1 MIRNTPD
8 KKDEEYMR
16 LLNALSNINQNQNHG
31 EKLNEFSITIGS
43 NKKKKKLIIQKEVPK
58 LQNLLEQFNS
68 STGPTSTRTKNAKN
82 NSSNI
87 NTMSTKINNTKSKN
101 IIDEVNLDDHF
112 LFDNLFDLEKDSDK
126 IEKIK
131 QKMSIKYDKL
141 EDIPSF
147 DIFDYSKIPDSVL
160 KEMKEISLRKNKKNY
175 KKEGIFLRKKRKKNS
190 KWFDNYKICINKV
203 LEIRY
208 IWFNILYKYLL

>member
-8 KKDEEYMR
+8 KKDEEYKR
-16 LLNALSNINQNQNHG
+16 LIKALNNINQNQNQNAQDC

-43 NKKKKKLIIQKEVPK
+43 NKKNEKLIIQKEDPK

-68 STGPTSTRTKNAKN
+68 STGPTSTTTKNAKN
-82 NSSNI
+82 KSSNI
-87 NTMSTKINNTKSKN
+87 NTTSTKINNTKSKN
-101 IIDEVNLDDHF
+101 IIDEVNLDDH
-112 LFDNLFDLEKDSDK
+112 LLFDLEKDSDK
-126 IEKIK
+126 IEKTK

-160 KEMKEISLRKNKKNY
+160 KEMKEI
-175 KKEGIFLRKKRKKNS
+175 
-190 KWFDNYKICINKV
+190 V
-203 LEIRY
+203 
-208 IWFNILYKYLL
+208 